1 MKISDIVKQ
10 SQKPSLYEK
19 GTAIMWTD
27 EHISKQLLNVHLN
40 QDTDLAS
47 RKDTTINSTLEWILE
62 NTPQTRM
69 NILDLGC
76 GPGLYSKRLAEK
88 GHKVTGVDFS
98 ISSLEYARKE
108 AENNKLDITYRHQ
121 NYLELQDKNKYDL
134 VLLIYTDFGVLL
146 PEEQNRL
153 LDKINKSLKPGGIFI
168 FDVLN
173 DKNIEEKVSP
183 KNWEIANEG
192 FWRDHPYILL
202 SDSFHYPED
211 AAVLYQ
217 HMVIDDFKTDIYRF
231 WTHFYSQE
239 KLDMMLKQYDFQ
251 KITFHENVLPKEDL
265 LSGHTTFCI
274 ANKI

>member
-19 GTAIMWTD
+19 GTTVMWTD
-27 EHISKQLLNVHLN
+27 EHISKQLLNIHLN
-40 QDTDLAS
+40 PDSDLAS
-47 RKDTTINSTLEWILE
+47 RKETTINSTLEWILE

-76 GPGLYSKRLAEK
+76 GPGLYSKRLVEK
-88 GHKVTGVDFS
+88 GHKVTGMDFS

-108 AENNKLDITYRHQ
+108 AEKNKLDITYRHQ

-146 PEEQNRL
+146 PEEQDKL
-153 LDKINKSLKPGGIFI
+153 LSKIYKSLKPGGIFI

-173 DKNIEEKVSP
+173 TKNVEENVAS
-183 KNWEIANEG
+183 KNWEIAEEG

-202 SDSFHYPED
+202 SDSFLYPED
-211 AAVLYQ
+211 AVVLYQ

-239 KLDMMLKQYDFQ
+239 KLDMMLRQHDFQ
-251 KITFHENVLPKEDL
+251 NITFHENVLPKEDL